1 MMTRK
6 KKENEVEANQRKRQK
21 INTFFK
27 NKNTSEFVEGGWIE
41 SSPDTEG
48 WVENEF
54 LPEGEECL
62 GYELLD

>member
-6 KKENEVEANQRKRQK
+6 KKENEVEANQRNRQK

-41 SSPDTEG
+41 SAPDTDD
-48 WVENEF
+48 WVEN
-54 LPEGEECL
+54 
-62 GYELLD
+62 